1 MINSI
6 KNFKFFDDNRPI
18 SDIDISKIDY
28 PDFILDKFLKNRI
41 RIKFLMSYEEDNA
54 DIILSSVIGQG
65 DTVQML
71 LSNSDNRLDNEIKKE
86 IENYDGDYYWS
97 STEQLTFV
105 LNEDL
110 FGIEFDITL
119 LFSSSKILEEIK
131 NNILIPLKLSL

>member
-18 SDIDISKIDY
+18 SDIDLSNIDY

-41 RIKFLMSYEEDNA
+41 RIKFLMAYEDDA
-54 DIILSSVIGQG
+54 DIVLSSVIGQG
-65 DTVQML
+65 DTVQVL
-71 LSNSDNRLDNEIKKE
+71 LSKSNSRLDREIKKD

-105 LNEDL
+105 LDEDL

-119 LFSSSKILEEIK
+119 MFSSNTILEEIK
-131 NNILIPLKLSL
+131 NNILVPLKLSL

>member
-18 SDIDISKIDY
+18 SDIDLSNIDY

-41 RIKFLMSYEEDNA
+41 RIKFLMAYEDDA
-54 DIILSSVIGQG
+54 DIVLSSVIGQG

-71 LSNSDNRLDNEIKKE
+71 LSKSNSRLDREIKKD

-105 LNEDL
+105 LDEDL

-119 LFSSSKILEEIK
+119 MFSSNTILEEIK
-131 NNILIPLKLSL
+131 NNILVPLKLSL

>member
-18 SDIDISKIDY
+18 SDIDLSNIDY

-41 RIKFLMSYEEDNA
+41 RIKFLMAYEDDA
-54 DIILSSVIGQG
+54 DIVLSSVIGQG

-71 LSNSDNRLDNEIKKE
+71 LSKSSSRLDCEIKKD

-105 LNEDL
+105 LDEDL

-119 LFSSSKILEEIK
+119 MFSSNTILEEIK
-131 NNILIPLKLSL
+131 NNILVPLKLSL

>member
-18 SDIDISKIDY
+18 SDIDLSNIDY

-41 RIKFLMSYEEDNA
+41 RIKFLMAYEDDA
-54 DIILSSVIGQG
+54 DVVLSSVIGQG

-71 LSNSDNRLDNEIKKE
+71 LTKSNSRLDNEIKKD

-105 LNEDL
+105 LDEDL

-119 LFSSSKILEEIK
+119 MFSSNTILEEIK
-131 NNILIPLKLSL
+131 NNILVPLKLSL